1 MNRKLRP
8 AYLGLLLGMAL
19 IGLGVAYEELW
30 CDPRELLQEAGDPQA
45 RHRLSRDGVTVEFE
59 ARPLAGS
66 ELREGDFAS
75 IRFKVSD
82 QASGQPLSGMAPGA
96 WLDPAQSAPVG
107 DRDSSCKARVAL
119 FLKSSIGARP
129 LLDLNSYF
137 LLVLNKE
144 ASLTVIDPTVS
155 VGGVTSTLARIDLPG
170 RPMDWVA
177 TRDDKQ
183 VFVSMP
189 ERNQVAL
196 IDTETFTRV
205 ATLDAGEQ
213 PLRVALQPDQRQ
225 LWVGNNSDD
234 PQKGGV
240 TVIDVPS
247 RTPLKSFATGSGHHE
262 IAFSADS
269 RYAFVSN
276 RDAGTL
282 SVIDIAQMRLA
293 KTLEV
298 GPHPLSV
305 AYSPLSQA
313 VYVVDGQEGSVR
325 VIDARSHQLRH
336 TVKAEPG
343 LGPMGFSSDG
353 RLGVVL
359 NTLENQ
365 ALVIDAS
372 NDQLIHRIPVAAEP
386 YQVTFTKGYAYVRGL
401 ASPKV
406 SMINLASLGQGRA
419 PIVQGFEAGPA
430 APRQAGDLPLA
441 RAVSVSRD
449 DNSVFVVN
457 PVDNTTYFYAEGMN
471 APMSGYNNRGHQAR
485 AAIVIDRSLREVAP
499 GVYGSTV
506 KLPAA
511 GTFDVAFLLNQPQ
524 IIHCFS
530 TEVAALPLSGQRKR
544 AHAEFIG
551 TEQPLLQHSPYV
563 ARVRIMGEDG
573 QPRTGLHDLSL
584 RYFLAPSSLP
594 RNVPLKDMGQG
605 FYQASLELAE
615 AGAWYLHVQAPSL
628 GRAFTEENYT
638 SVRVIPAD
646 AAPTASQGEP
656 RSLR

>member
-1 MNRKLRP
+1 MNRALRP
-8 AYLGLLLGMAL
+8 AYLGLLLGAAL
-19 IGLGVAYEELW
+19 IGLGVAYEKLW
-30 CDPRELLQEAGDPQA
+30 CDPRELLEQPTDPQA
-45 RHRLSRDGVTVEFE
+45 LHTLSRDGVTIEFE
-59 ARPLAGS
+59 ALPMNGG
-66 ELREGDFAS
+66 ELREGDFAT
-75 IRFKVSD
+75 IRFKVRD

-96 WLDPAQSAPVG
+96 WLDPAQAAPDG

-137 LLVLNKE
+137 LLVLNKD

-155 VGGVTSTLARIDLPG
+155 VGGITSTLARIELPG

-177 TRDDKQ
+177 TGDDKQ

-225 LWVGNNSDD
+225 LWVGNNSSD
-234 PQKGGV
+234 PAKGGV
-240 TVIDVPS
+240 SVIDVPS
-247 RTPLKSFATGSGHHE
+247 RTLLKSFVTGSGHHE

-269 RYAFVSN
+269 RHAFVSN

-282 SVIDIAQMRLA
+282 SVIDIAQMRLV

-305 AYSPLSQA
+305 AYSALSQA
-313 VYVVDGQEGSVR
+313 VYVVDGQEGTVR
-325 VIDARSHQLRH
+325 VIDARSHLPRH
-336 TVKAEPG
+336 TVQAEPG
-343 LGPMGFSSDG
+343 LGPMGFSGDG
-353 RLGVVL
+353 RYGVVL

-386 YQVTFTKGYAYVRGL
+386 YQLTFTKAYAYVRGL

-406 SMINLASLGQGRA
+406 SMINLASLGQGQG

-441 RAVSVSRD
+441 QGLSVARD

-485 AAIVIDRSLREVAP
+485 AARVIDRSLREVAP

-530 TEVAALPLSGQRKR
+530 TQVAALPQANLRKR
-544 AHAEFIG
+544 VHAEFLG
-551 TEQPLLQHSPYV
+551 TDQPLPQLGPYRV
-563 ARVRIMGEDG
+563 RVRILGEDG
-573 QPRTGLHDLSL
+573 RPRAGLGDLSL

-594 RNVPLKDMGQG
+594 RSVPLVEVAPGL
-605 FYQASLELAE
+605 YQAPLELAE
-615 AGAWYLHVQAPSL
+615 AGAWYLHLQSPSL
-628 GRAFTEENYT
+628 GRGFSEENYT
-638 SVRVIPAD
+638 SLRVLPA
-646 AAPTASQGEP
+646 AATPTASQGEP
-656 RSLR
+656 RSVR

>member
-8 AYLGLLLGMAL
+8 AYLGLLLGTAL
-19 IGLGVAYEELW
+19 IGLGVAYEKLW
-30 CDPRELLQEAGDPQA
+30 CDPRELLQEAADPQA
-45 RHRLSRDGVTVEFE
+45 LHTLNRDGVTVEFE
-59 ARPLAGS
+59 ARPLSGG
-66 ELREGDFAS
+66 ELREGDFAN

-82 QASGQPLSGMAPGA
+82 QTSGQPLSGMAPGA

-137 LLVLNKE
+137 LLVLNKD

-177 TRDDKQ
+177 TGDDKQ

-205 ATLDAGEQ
+205 ATLEAGEQ
-213 PLRVALQPDQRQ
+213 PLRVALQPDQRL
-225 LWVGNNSDD
+225 LWVGNNSHD
-234 PQKGGV
+234 PAKGGV

-247 RTPLKSFATGSGHHE
+247 RAKLKSFVTGSGHHE

-269 RYAFVSN
+269 RFAFVSN
-276 RDAGTL
+276 RDGGTL
-282 SVIDIAQMRLA
+282 SVIDTAQMRLV

-313 VYVVDGQEGSVR
+313 VYVVDGQEGTVR
-325 VIDARSHQLRH
+325 VIDARSHTLRH
-336 TVKAEPG
+336 TVKAEQG
-343 LGPMGFSSDG
+343 LGPMRFSQDG
-353 RLGVVL
+353 RYGVVL

-372 NDQLIHRIPVAAEP
+372 TDQVLHRIPVAAEP
-386 YQVTFTKGYAYVRGL
+386 YQLTFTKAYAYVRGL
-401 ASPKV
+401 ASSKV
-406 SMINLASLGQGRA
+406 SMINLASLGQGRE

-441 RAVSVSRD
+441 QGVSISRD

-485 AAIVIDRSLREVAP
+485 AARVIDRSLRELAP

-530 TEVAALPLSGQRKR
+530 TEVAALPQSGVPKR

-551 TEQPLLQHSPYV
+551 TDQPLLQHTPYL
-563 ARVRIMGEDG
+563 ARVRILGEDG
-573 QPRTGLHDLSL
+573 
-584 RYFLAPSSLP
+584 
-594 RNVPLKDMGQG
+594 
-605 FYQASLELAE
+605 
-615 AGAWYLHVQAPSL
+615 
-628 GRAFTEENYT
+628 
-638 SVRVIPAD
+638 
-646 AAPTASQGEP
+646 
-656 RSLR
+656 

>member
-1 MNRKLRP
+1 MKRRMHP
-8 AYLGLLLGMAL
+8 AYIGMLLGWAL
-19 IGLGVAYEELW
+19 IGLGVAYEKLW
-30 CDPRELLQEAGDPQA
+30 CDPRELLQQTPDPDTQ
-45 RHRLSRDGVTVEFE
+45 HRLSRDGVTVEFE
-59 ARPLAGS
+59 AHPLTPGP
-66 ELREGDFAS
+66 LREGDFAS

-82 QASGQPLSGMAPGA
+82 QSSGKPLSGMAPGA
-96 WLDPAQSAPVG
+96 WLDPAQSAPAG

-137 LLVLNKE
+137 LLMMNKD

-155 VGGVTSTLARIDLPG
+155 VGGITSTLARIELPG

-177 TRDDKQ
+177 SADDKQ

-196 IDTETFTRV
+196 IDTDTFTRV
-205 ATLDAGEQ
+205 ATLQAGEQ
-213 PLRVALQPDQRQ
+213 PFRVALQPDQRQ
-225 LWVGNNSDD
+225 LWVGNNSSD
-234 PQKGGV
+234 PSKGGV
-240 TVIDVPS
+240 SVIDVPS
-247 RTPLKSFATGSGHHE
+247 RTPLKSFITGAGHHE

-282 SVIDIAQMRLA
+282 SVIDIAEMRLL
-293 KTLEV
+293 KTLEA

-305 AYSPLSQA
+305 SYSALSQA
-313 VYVVDGQEGSVR
+313 VYVVDGQQGTVR
-325 VIDARSHQLRH
+325 VFDARRHQLRH
-336 TVKAEPG
+336 TLQAEPG
-343 LGPMGFSSDG
+343 LGPMRFSRDG
-353 RLGVVL
+353 RFGVVL
-359 NTLENQ
+359 NTLESQ

-386 YQVTFTKGYAYVRGL
+386 YQLTFTKGYAYVRGL

-406 SMINLASLGQGRA
+406 SMINLSSLGQGRA

-441 RAVSVSRD
+441 QGLSVSRD
-449 DNSVFVVN
+449 DNAVFVVN

-485 AAIVIDRSLREVAP
+485 AAIVVDRSLREVAP
-499 GVYGSTV
+499 GVYGSTI

-511 GTFDVAFLLNQPQ
+511 GAFDVAFLLNQPQ

-530 TEVAALPLSGQRKR
+530 TEVAALPQTARRQGL
-544 AHAEFIG
+544 HAEFLD
-551 TEQPLLQHSPYV
+551 TAQPLQQHDPFV
-563 ARVRIMGEDG
+563 ARVRILSDDG
-573 QPRTGLHDLSL
+573 QPRLGLDDLSL

-594 RNVPLKDMGQG
+594 RNLPLTEVGEG
-605 FYQASLELAE
+605 VYQASLQLAE
-615 AGAWYLHVQAPSL
+615 AGAWYLHVQSPSL
-628 GRAFTEENYT
+628 GRKFAEDNYT
-638 SVRVIPAD
+638 SLRVLPA
-646 AAPTASQGEP
+646 ATPTASQGEP
-656 RSLR
+656 RSVR